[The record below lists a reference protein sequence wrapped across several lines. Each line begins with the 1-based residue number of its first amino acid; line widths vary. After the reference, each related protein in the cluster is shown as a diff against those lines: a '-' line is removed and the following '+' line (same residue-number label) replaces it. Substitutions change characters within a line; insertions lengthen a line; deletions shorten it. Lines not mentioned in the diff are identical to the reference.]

1 MKKAMLSQPM
11 AGKTD
16 EEIVATRE
24 KAIKALEANGYEIV
38 NTLFTDDHKTSVGD
52 SGLNSADVYK
62 IRIPQG
68 VDCGDAYLPENEYAK
83 MNNPSRYWT
92 LQNDDWIVI
101 GECQI
106 DIGRPS
112 DLKDLRSK
120 HCKIISYSDN
130 RFGGLPHWRI
140 GGV

>member
-1 MKKAMLSQPM
+1 MITNADITIYNRKYDQ
-11 AGKTD
+11 
-16 EEIVATRE
+16 ATRLD
-24 KAIKALEANGYEIV
+24 AWHRTVIHNVHVYI
-38 NTLFTDDHKTSVGD
+38 DHKTSVGD

-68 VDCGDAYLPENEYAK
+68 VDCSDAYLPEDEYAET
-83 MNNPSRYWT
+83 NNPSGYWT

-101 GECQI
+101 GECQV

-120 HCKIISYSDN
+120 YCKIISYSDN
-130 RFGGLPHWRI
+130 RFGGLPHWRV

>member
-1 MKKAMLSQPM
+1 MITNADITIYNRKYDQ
-11 AGKTD
+11 
-16 EEIVATRE
+16 ATRLD
-24 KAIKALEANGYEIV
+24 AWHRTVIHNVHVYI
-38 NTLFTDDHKTSVGD
+38 DHTTSVGD

-83 MNNPSRYWT
+83 MNNPSGYWT

>member
-1 MKKAMLSQPM
+1 MITNADITIYNRKYDQ
-11 AGKTD
+11 
-16 EEIVATRE
+16 ATRLD
-24 KAIKALEANGYEIV
+24 AWHRTVIHNVHVYI
-38 NTLFTDDHKTSVGD
+38 DHKTSVGD

-83 MNNPSRYWT
+83 TNNPSGYWT

-101 GECQI
+101 GECQV
-106 DIGRPS
+106 DIGMPS

-120 HCKIISYSDN
+120 YCKIISYSDN
-130 RFGGLPHWRI
+130 RFGGLPHWRV